1 MTGRVMFRRRKSG
14 RLPTRAD
21 LRETAESIHRG
32 PSATEGTGSREESMA
47 AKLGIGDAF
56 PSMTLKLV
64 GGGTLD
70 LPQGLDARYKV
81 ILFYRG
87 HW

>member
-1 MTGRVMFRRRKSG
+1 MS
-14 RLPTRAD
+14 
-21 LRETAESIHRG
+21 E
-32 PSATEGTGSREESMA
+32 
-47 AKLGIGDAF
+47 KLGIGDSF
-56 PSMTLKLV
+56 PDMTINLV

-70 LPQGLDARYKV
+70 LPGGLDTKYKV

>member
-1 MTGRVMFRRRKSG
+1 MS
-14 RLPTRAD
+14 
-21 LRETAESIHRG
+21 E
-32 PSATEGTGSREESMA
+32 
-47 AKLGIGDAF
+47 KLGIGDSF
-56 PSMTLKLV
+56 PDITLDVV

-70 LPQGLDARYKV
+70 LPGGLDTKVKV

>member
-1 MTGRVMFRRRKSG
+1 MS
-14 RLPTRAD
+14 
-21 LRETAESIHRG
+21 E
-32 PSATEGTGSREESMA
+32 
-47 AKLGIGDAF
+47 KLGIGDTF
-56 PSMTLKLV
+56 PDVTVNLV

-70 LPQGLDARYKV
+70 LPGSLDTKYKV